1 MEGKQGEQQ
10 NERWMRGSKDNMEE
24 LTRLNGRGKERK
36 NADTARTSSR
46 KKTNSLS
53 PPESESKYMLRL
65 LPGLAQPTL
74 KAFFP
79 SPLSLRNEK
88 LLLKK

>member
-1 MEGKQGEQQ
+1 MDEGRK
-10 NERWMRGSKDNMEE
+10 K
-24 LTRLNGRGKERK
+24 K
-36 NADTARTSSR
+36 NADTARTSSK
-46 KKTNSLS
+46 KKTNPLS

-65 LPGLAQPTL
+65 LPGQPTL

-79 SPLSLRNEK
+79 PPLSLRNEK